1 MLDAPNRLTLD
12 LREFSVGPVSI
23 LGASKEIF
31 LHIGHYK
38 TGSSAIQDYLSRNA
52 DALKQHG
59 YLYPASA
66 RPRNNPTNHGRLS
79 LSLASDHGFVPP
91 PWYRERPATD
101 TAWAELDRELDA
113 APEGRVILSSEEFI
127 QLGLRQDADA
137 AVADL
142 KARLAGHRVT
152 VILYIREPMSLLKSW
167 FNEVNKGPAPTR
179 TFPVFFMN
187 THEAFLAQ
195 RPVWTVFARH
205 FGRANLRV
213 LTYKS
218 VGSAHV
224 VEFLDAVGCPLRPEQ
239 DLALVNRAQSLDALE
254 RRRLDKVAADRLE
267 EFTVTRIAALDRLIR
282 RAQRIADDY
291 NEIAARSDHPL
302 PSRIGAAA
310 IMAHYADLLR
320 PLQGSGRLNQREAEN
335 LRDMALRAEVVDLPL
350 ARALMEGAR
359 IIRPEGPLIL
369 KKLSDYRT
377 ALGEA

>member
-52 DALKQHG
+52 QALKQHG
-59 YLYPASA
+59 YLYPASS

-91 PWYRERPATD
+91 PWYRESPATD
-101 TAWAELDRELDA
+101 DVWAELHRELEA
-113 APEGRVILSSEEFI
+113 SPEDRVILSSEEFM
-127 QLGLRQDADA
+127 QLGLREDADA
-137 AVADL
+137 AVSDL
-142 KARLAGHRVT
+142 KGRLAGHRVT

-187 THEAFLAQ
+187 THEGFLSQ

-205 FGRANLRV
+205 FGRSNMRLM
-213 LTYKS
+213 TYRS

-224 VEFLDAVGCPLRPEQ
+224 ADFLAATGCPLRPDE

-254 RRRLDKVAADRLE
+254 RKRLDKVASDRMD
-267 EFTVTRIAALDRLIR
+267 EFTVTRLAALDRLVR
-282 RAQRIADDY
+282 RAQRITDDY
-291 NEIAARSDHPL
+291 NDIAARSDHPL
-302 PSRIGAAA
+302 PSRIGPAA

-335 LRDMALRAEVVDLPL
+335 LRDMALRAEAFDLPL

-369 KKLSDYRT
+369 KKLSDYRA